1 MLIRELE
8 GSARGLLLQPKAE
21 FVHKCI
27 QLWETIR
34 VRHGLMMVGQT
45 VSGKTEIENVLA
57 GALAAAADGAN
68 YLPVHIHKMNPKSIR
83 QGELYGDFD
92 ESTHEWSDGILALT
106 VRFAACADLSKWQWV
121 LLDGPV
127 DAVWI
132 ANMNTVLDD
141 NKKLCLNSGVII
153 ELSSVT
159 RMMFEGGDL
168 AVASPATFSRCG
180 MVFVEQLDIGRRV
193 LLDSWCERLPERLH
207 EFRESIR
214 EHFHPVDASWEMVL
228 RRVKQP
234 VPVNCDWLACSLLKL
249 YLALQCKELY
259 QYLSG
264 VLALI
269 GTLVIGAYMALA
281 GYYLKNCCEERKD
294 ELETDWMR
302 DPQEQEVHD
311 SLARYEAENEL
322 SVRRT
327 GWAAMPVWMRGL
339 LITAALLS
347 SACTHLL
354 LVPFGSPFQQFK
366 LTDHI
371 YELPGGNVLGI
382 VKARG
387 AVGCVCFLS
396 ALTIAVVLQIWYAVR
411 TTGQRG
417 LVCPLPAYLSKAA
430 GLRMLSEPLFL
441 AVDSELDTELD
452 RRPQELRR
460 H

>member
-1 MLIRELE
+1 
-8 GSARGLLLQPKAE
+8 
-21 FVHKCI
+21 
-27 QLWETIR
+27 
-34 VRHGLMMVGQT
+34 
-45 VSGKTEIENVLA
+45 
-57 GALAAAADGAN
+57 
-68 YLPVHIHKMNPKSIR
+68 
-83 QGELYGDFD
+83 
-92 ESTHEWSDGILALT
+92 
-106 VRFAACADLSKWQWV
+106 
-121 LLDGPV
+121 
-127 DAVWI
+127 
-132 ANMNTVLDD
+132 MNTVLDD
-141 NKKLCLNSGVII
+141 NKKLCLNSGEII
-153 ELSSVT
+153 KLSSVT
-159 RMMFEGGDL
+159 RMMFEVEDL
-168 AVASPATFSRCG
+168 AVASPATVSRCG
-180 MVFVEQLDIGRRV
+180 MVFVEQLDIGWRV

-214 EHFHPVDASWEMVL
+214 EHFHSVDASWETVL

-269 GTLVIGAYMALA
+269 GTLVIGAYIALA
-281 GYYLKNCCEERKD
+281 GFYLKNCCEERKD
-294 ELETDWMR
+294 ELET
-302 DPQEQEVHD
+302 E
-311 SLARYEAENEL
+311 
-322 SVRRT
+322 
-327 GWAAMPVWMRGL
+327 
-339 LITAALLS
+339 
-347 SACTHLL
+347 
-354 LVPFGSPFQQFK
+354 FK

-430 GLRMLSEPLFL
+430 GLRMLSEPLIL